1 MLLNEEQALIRDTA
15 ARFSREHLLPH
26 AAVWDRDSHFSR
38 DTMAEMG
45 RLGFLGML
53 VPADKGGV
61 GADHLAY
68 AAMLEEIAAGCG
80 GLSTAVSGHNSVGCL
95 PIIQYGNED
104 QQDRYLP
111 ALASGKILSCFCL
124 TEPHAG
130 SDASTLKTTAERRN
144 GHYILNGTK
153 QFVTTGKNADIAL
166 VFARTGPDTGKHGIS
181 AFIVPTDNP
190 GYIVA
195 RVEKKLGQR
204 ASDTCQIVLENVEV
218 PEENRLAE
226 EGEGYRIALANLESG
241 RIGIASQAVG
251 MARSAYEIAL
261 TYAQERE
268 SMGKPIFEHQ
278 AVGFRLA
285 DMATEI
291 EAARQLVWHAA
302 ALRDAGQPC
311 LIEAS
316 MAKVATSEMAEK
328 VCSDAIQTLGGYGY
342 LEDYPLER
350 IYRDVRVC
358 KIYEGTNDIQRL
370 VISRALSR

>member
-1 MLLNEEQALIRDTA
+1 MLLNEEQKLISDTA
-15 ARFSREHLLPH
+15 ARFSREQLFPN
-26 AAVWDRDSHFSR
+26 AADWDRDSHFPR
-38 DTMAEMG
+38 DTMTEMG
-45 RLGFLGML
+45 KLGFLGML
-53 VPADKGGV
+53 VSEDKGGV
-61 GADHLAY
+61 GADHIAY

-80 GLSTAVSGHNSVGCL
+80 ALSTAVSGHNSVGCL
-95 PIIQYGNED
+95 PIMQYGTAQ

-111 ALASGKILSCFCL
+111 ALASGEMLSCFCL

-130 SDASTLKTTAERRN
+130 SDASTLRSRAERRN
-144 GHYILNGTK
+144 GYYVLHGTK

-166 VFARTGPDTGKHGIS
+166 VFARTGPDKGKHGIS
-181 AFIVPTDNP
+181 AFIVPTNHS

-195 RVEKKLGQR
+195 RVEQKLGQR
-204 ASDTCQIVLENVEV
+204 ASDTCQIVLENIEV
-218 PEENRLAE
+218 PEENRLGK

-261 TYAQERE
+261 KYAQERK

-302 ALRDAGQPC
+302 ALREAGQPC

-316 MAKVATSEMAEK
+316 MAKVAASEMAEK
-328 VCSDAIQTLGGYGY
+328 VCSNAIQTLGGYGY
-342 LEDYPLER
+342 LEDHPLER

-358 KIYEGTNDIQRL
+358 QIYEGTNDIQRL
-370 VISRALSR
+370 VISRALAK